1 MESISQVKH
10 FVEHF
15 RTTDVDIATICIIPF
30 TFVFTLADI
39 FLWLQLHDVFHENSV
54 VVSVMFLRDAKL
66 YKRLMILQ
74 YTLL

>member
-30 TFVFTLADI
+30 TFVSPTQADV

-66 YKRLMILQ
+66 YKRLMIH